1 MSGDATVRPRGTRA
15 RRAAPP
21 PAKPAAPPRG
31 ARPAG
36 REGRPPSNGWRI
48 VAAKEL
54 VDHVGSARFFVLAIV
69 LAVAGVAAIYSMSQ
83 VIRGAASDAT
93 GYPGLFLAL
102 FTGGADPVPAFVTL
116 VGFLAPLLG
125 IAFGFDA
132 VNGERADRTL
142 PRLLA
147 QPIYRDDVVNGKFVA
162 GLLAVGTVLVAVV
175 AFIVGI
181 GLVRIGIPPSAEE
194 AVRLALWVG
203 LTIVYVGFWLA
214 FATFCSVA
222 FRRSASAALVAI
234 ALWIGLTLFGVL
246 LATLVANLI
255 SPPGSTTVDQ
265 LANLRLRETLEWL
278 SPDTLYLQATRAF
291 LDPRVTGFGIDAA
304 IASQS
309 QGALPTTV
317 LSLPQSVLVAWPQV
331 VALVALTVVS
341 FALAYVTF
349 LRQEVR
355 A

>member
-1 MSGDATVRPRGTRA
+1 MSAAPGSRIRPRRA
-15 RRAAPP
+15 LRPSPEPP
-21 PAKPAAPPRG
+21 PARPRSAAP
-31 ARPAG
+31 ARA
-36 REGRPPSNGWRI
+36 EERPPSHGWRV
-48 VAAKEL
+48 VAAKETA
-54 VDHVGSARFFVLAIV
+54 DHLGSVRLYV
-69 LAVAGVAAIYSMSQ
+69 LAVVLTIAGVAAIYSMSQ
-83 VIRGAASDAT
+83 VIRGAAADAT
-93 GYPGLFLAL
+93 GYRSLFLAL

-116 VGFLAPLLG
+116 VGFLAPPLG

-162 GLLAVGTVLVAVV
+162 GLLAVATVLVAVV
-175 AFIVGI
+175 AFVAGI
-181 GLVRIGIPPSAEE
+181 GLIRIGIPPTVEDV
-194 AVRLALWVG
+194 VRLVLWVA
-203 LTIVYVGFWLA
+203 LTVVYVGFWLA

-222 FRRSASAALVAI
+222 FRRAASSALVAI

-246 LATLVANLI
+246 LATLVANLL
-255 SPPGSTTVDQ
+255 SPPGSTSADQ
-265 LANLRLRETLEWL
+265 LANLRLRETLERL
-278 SPDTLYLQATRAF
+278 SPDTLYLQATRAI

-304 IASQS
+304 LASQS
-309 QGALPTTV
+309 QGALPSTV
-317 LSLPQSVLVAWPQV
+317 LSLPQSVLVVWPQV

-341 FALAYVTF
+341 FGLAYVTF